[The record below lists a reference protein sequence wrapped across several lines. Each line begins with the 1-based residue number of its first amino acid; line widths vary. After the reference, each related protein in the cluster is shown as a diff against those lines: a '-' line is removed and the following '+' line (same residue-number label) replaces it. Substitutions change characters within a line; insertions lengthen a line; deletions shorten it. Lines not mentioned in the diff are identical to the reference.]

1 MPAITQFIQPED
13 FILRY
18 KLSVGFKDGNALIE
32 QYIKMYEKPYMYRLF
47 GQELCDLIYLNY
59 DAEAIY
65 QALAEPTVTTYCDE
79 VYTSTGF
86 IDIISSFIYSH
97 YVRENINTNT
107 SIGQMA
113 ASIEAGT
120 PANDNNTVAFAFY
133 NAAARNAL
141 ALQKYV
147 EVNKADYPEYLGTHI
162 QTTWVI

>member
-1 MPAITQFIQPED
+1 MPAITQFIQPQD

-18 KLSVGFKDGNALIE
+18 KLSVGFNDGNALIE

-47 GQELCDLIYLNY
+47 GQELCDLIYLNF
-59 DAEAIY
+59 DDEPLY
-65 QALAEPTVTTYCDE
+65 QALSVPTVVSHCHDI
-79 VYTSTGF
+79 YTSTGF

-97 YVRENINTNT
+97 YIRENINTNT

-113 ASIEAGT
+113 AKVEAGT
-120 PANDNNTVAFAFY
+120 PANDNNTVAFTFY

-147 EVNKADYPEYLGTHI
+147 EENKADYPQYAGERI
-162 QTTWVI
+162 QTTWFI